1 MCRAY
6 KSAQASQFDLLFL
19 YGFVSSHAAHG
30 FFPLRVEWATPS
42 AALAEQAAAL
52 FRRAVRPSSTT
63 ATLCSEDL
71 GLAWVSG
78 EVWNRRRSWWSEAG
92 RALR

>member
-30 FFPLRVEWATPS
+30 FFPLRVEWATS
-42 AALAEQAAAL
+42 APLAEQAAAL

-63 ATLCSEDL
+63 ATPCS
-71 GLAWVSG
+71 GLAWDWP
-78 EVWNRRRSWWSEAG
+78 E
-92 RALR
+92 

>member
-1 MCRAY
+1 MTHDGSMGGMRRAY

-63 ATLCSEDL
+63 ATLCSEDQE
-71 GLAWVSG
+71 LA
-78 EVWNRRRSWWSEAG
+78 
-92 RALR
+92 

>member
-1 MCRAY
+1 MTEAWGMCRAY

-52 FRRAVRPSSTT
+52 FRRAVRPIPQAT
-63 ATLCSEDL
+63 ARHVPSAPRT
-71 GLAWVSG
+71 G
-78 EVWNRRRSWWSEAG
+78 
-92 RALR
+92 

>member
-19 YGFVSSHAAHG
+19 YGFVSSHGAHG

-52 FRRAVRPSSTT
+52 FRRAVRPIPQPPQPVTCPLLQGP
-63 ATLCSEDL
+63 AE
-71 GLAWVSG
+71 
-78 EVWNRRRSWWSEAG
+78 
-92 RALR
+92 

>member
-1 MCRAY
+1 MRRAY

-52 FRRAVRPSSTT
+52 FRRAVRPIPQIT
-63 ATLCSEDL
+63 AGTCPLPQ
-71 GLAWVSG
+71 GQGRVS
-78 EVWNRRRSWWSEAG
+78 
-92 RALR
+92 

>member
-1 MCRAY
+1 MPVLTEAWGMRRAY

-42 AALAEQAAAL
+42 AALAEHAAAL

-63 ATLCSEDL
+63 ATLCS
-71 GLAWVSG
+71 GLAWDWP
-78 EVWNRRRSWWSEAG
+78 E
-92 RALR
+92 

>member
-1 MCRAY
+1 MSRAY

-52 FRRAVRPSSTT
+52 FRRAVRPISSTT
-63 ATLCSEDL
+63 ATLCSEDQV
-71 GLAWVSG
+71 LA
-78 EVWNRRRSWWSEAG
+78 
-92 RALR
+92 

>member
-1 MCRAY
+1 MRRAY

-52 FRRAVRPSSTT
+52 FRRAVRPIPQVTAGTT
-63 ATLCSEDL
+63 CPLSQGQGRVSE
-71 GLAWVSG
+71 S
-78 EVWNRRRSWWSEAG
+78 
-92 RALR
+92 